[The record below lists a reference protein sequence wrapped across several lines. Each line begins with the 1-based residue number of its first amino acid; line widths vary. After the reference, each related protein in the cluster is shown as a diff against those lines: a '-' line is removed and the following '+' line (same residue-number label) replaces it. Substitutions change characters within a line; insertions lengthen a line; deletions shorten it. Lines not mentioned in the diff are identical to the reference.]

1 MNALVEINL
10 LRKAAKTAGI
20 MGYNKMKLAELRTLG
35 LTIEEPTKV
44 KEDDPF
50 DDIDPEVEGD
60 HLADTSEEG
69 RTAQVTATRE
79 AWLLAAVDLM
89 RGMLKQAG
97 GTIPPKVYASVGF
110 PSSNV
115 RNTRGQ
121 CFHGNERDPQIFVS
135 PLEDDTE
142 EVLAI
147 LVHEAIHACPES
159 EVGHGKAFGAIARPI
174 GLEGK
179 LTATVASDTLKV
191 TLKEIADELGPYP
204 HVKLNLA
211 GVKKQT
217 TRLLKVWCPKCQS
230 VPIRLTKKNA
240 DALPYCGSGC
250 TETVYIDID
259 EIEGTQIDVQ
269 MPVRMV
275 FADGE
280 PEEGDTE

>member
-10 LRKAAKTAGI
+10 LRKAAKAAGI
-20 MGYNKMKLAELRTLG
+20 KGYNTMKLVDLRELG
-35 LTIEEPTKV
+35 LSIEEPKKTPV
-44 KEDDPF
+44 EDPF

-60 HLADTSEEG
+60 HLTDTTDEG
-69 RTAQVTATRE
+69 KVAQVTATRE

-89 RGMLKQAG
+89 RPMLAQAG
-97 GTIPPKVYASVGF
+97 GNVPTKVYASVGF

-135 PLEDDTE
+135 PLEDDTL

-147 LVHEAIHACPES
+147 LVHEAVHACPES
-159 EVGHGKAFGAIARPI
+159 EAGHGKAFGAIARPL

-179 LTATVASDTLKV
+179 LTATTASESLKV

-217 TRLLKVWCPKCQS
+217 TRLLKVWCPDCQS
-230 VPIRLTKKNA
+230 MPIRLTKKYA
-240 DALPYCGSGC
+240 DSLPFCGGGC
-250 TETVYIDID
+250 TDD
-259 EIEGTQIDVQ
+259 DG
-269 MPVRMV
+269 MPTRMV
-275 FADGE
+275 FADGGE
-280 PEEGDTE
+280 DEE